1 MRYIKIILELFKS
14 KINTVY
20 DYDLII
26 AEQQKLKKGEEK
38 EWISPLTKKVYKI
51 KG

>member
-38 EWISPLTKKVYKI
+38 KWISPLTKKVYKI

>member
-26 AEQQKLKKGEEK
+26 AEQQKLKKGK
-38 EWISPLTKKVYKI
+38 KRNGLPL
-51 KG
+51 

>member
-1 MRYIKIILELFKS
+1 MKYIKNILELFKS

-26 AEQQKLKKGEEK
+26 AEQQKLKKGK
-38 EWISPLTKKVYKI
+38 KRNGLPL
-51 KG
+51 